1 MSGGYIDEQQADE
14 HQVVIF
20 TIIGEV
26 TQADKD
32 YWNQA
37 VVNLKA
43 KFPQLASVTLAGKPT
58 PRNLPPPGSLPT
70 P

>member
-1 MSGGYIDEQQADE
+1 MSGGYIDEQQDGE

-20 TIIGEV
+20 TFVGEI
-26 TQADKD
+26 TPGDKD

-43 KFPQLASVTLAGKPT
+43 KFPKLAGVTLAGKPT
-58 PRNLPPPGSLPT
+58 PRNLPSPGPLPA

>member
-1 MSGGYIDEQQADE
+1 MSGGYIDPQQDGH

-20 TIIGEV
+20 TIIGHV
-26 TQADKD
+26 SDADKD

-43 KFPQLASVTLAGKPT
+43 KFPQLASVTLAGKAT
-58 PRNLPPPGSLPT
+58 PRNLPRPALLAAP
-70 P
+70 

>member
-1 MSGGYIDEQQADE
+1 MSGGYIDEQQAGE

-20 TIIGEV
+20 TIIGEM

-43 KFPQLASVTLAGKPT
+43 KFPKLASVTLGGKPT
-58 PRNLPPPGSLPT
+58 PPNRPPPGPLPA